1 MMELGV
7 LKPAPPNLPIL
18 VASSPDIDYPF
29 STIPPHLT
37 SCGPIIR
44 AAPPIGEADA
54 GLAEWLSQGPTIYV
68 NLGTHHKSK
77 PTEAHEMS
85 KAFRKV
91 LEHADTLHSAGK
103 PLQVLWKLGRV
114 PDEKG
119 NAPKGDSYTGKWA
132 LVTDELQ
139 AYIKQGRVRIMDWL
153 VAEPKS
159 VLESRSII
167 CSVSHG
173 GANSFYEALCS
184 SIPQAL
190 LPAWT
195 DCYDFANHVEL
206 LGIGR
211 WANKEAKPRWKEDEL
226 ARALLE
232 ILFGPE
238 SAGMRMRAEEIAS
251 RHPEWEGRQMAAQE
265 ILNYLTRMETSF
277 SNFQRDI
284 YQSFRP
290 PLFSTNPTEWESLA
304 KEKIPATNFGY
315 VYGSA
320 SSAATA
326 KANSEAFSRYRLKP
340 RFLVD
345 VTRRDVDVELFG
357 TKYKSPLIVAPIGV
371 QSILHPD
378 AEEATARACHNVG
391 MPMILS
397 TAATRTIEEVATANA
412 DGDRWY
418 QLYWPKPQFE
428 EVTASL
434 LARAKASGYKVLVVT
449 LDTFS
454 LGWRPTDLDTSYL
467 PFIWGQGCQ
476 IGFSDPV
483 FNKLFDGMQKN
494 DSRSIAEKLAE
505 LWTIMRRPG
514 TVYGAARVL
523 ANAKTLI
530 KSKAWI
536 DVINSGTYRSWNDL
550 KILKDLWDGPVVLK
564 GIQTVENA
572 HLAIEHGID
581 GIIVSNHGGR
591 QLDGAIASLD
601 ALADIAADKKVKD
614 SNLTIM
620 FDSGVR
626 TGSDVLKAL
635 ALGAKAVCIGRPYAY
650 GLAAGGKEGV
660 EHVLKCLL
668 ADMDNMLANAGKKS
682 VWDLSRDDLQ
692 ILPLSKI

>member
-1 MMELGV
+1 MADEVEPKRL
-7 LKPAPPNLPIL
+7 
-18 VASSPDIDYPF
+18 SQPF
-29 STIPPHLT
+29 SIPDP
-37 SCGPIIR
+37 
-44 AAPPIGEADA
+44 
-54 GLAEWLSQGPTIYV
+54 
-68 NLGTHHKSK
+68 
-77 PTEAHEMS
+77 
-85 KAFRKV
+85 
-91 LEHADTLHSAGK
+91 
-103 PLQVLWKLGRV
+103 
-114 PDEKG
+114 
-119 NAPKGDSYTGKWA
+119 
-132 LVTDELQ
+132 
-139 AYIKQGRVRIMDWL
+139 
-153 VAEPKS
+153 
-159 VLESRSII
+159 
-167 CSVSHG
+167 
-173 GANSFYEALCS
+173 
-184 SIPQAL
+184 
-190 LPAWT
+190 
-195 DCYDFANHVEL
+195 
-206 LGIGR
+206 
-211 WANKEAKPRWKEDEL
+211 
-226 ARALLE
+226 
-232 ILFGPE
+232 
-238 SAGMRMRAEEIAS
+238 
-251 RHPEWEGRQMAAQE
+251 
-265 ILNYLTRMETSF
+265 TSF

-326 KANSEAFSRYRLKP
+326 KANSEAFGRYRLKP

-345 VTRRDVDVELFG
+345 VTTRDVDVELFG
-357 TKYKSPLIVAPIGV
+357 TKYKSPLLVAPIGV

-397 TAATRTIEEVATANA
+397 TAATRTIEEVAAANA

-483 FNKLFDGMQKN
+483 FNKLFDEMQKN
-494 DSRSIAEKLAE
+494 DSRGIAEKLSE

-550 KILKDLWDGPVVLK
+550 KILKDLWDGPIVLK
-564 GIQTVENA
+564 GIQTVEDA

-650 GLAAGGKEGV
+650 GLAAGGQEGV

-682 VWDLSRDDLQ
+682 VRDLSRDDLQ